1 MKKLGLI
8 ILAVIMALGLVGVA
22 FASWSSTLTATAT
35 VTDATFNPV
44 FGGSPVTG
52 APLGLYGN
60 YSISGN
66 GTKTLTVTVGN
77 AYPGLAVSIPIT
89 VNSGSSIPVNVSIA
103 ETDNFG
109 VYDSPN
115 TINVSAP
122 TYPSPIAVSPGYE
135 TSNLVFTLDNNIIP
149 AGVYT
154 IILTITATS
163 P

>member
-8 ILAVIMALGLVGVA
+8 VLAVILALGLVGVA
-22 FASWSSTLTATAT
+22 FAQWSNTLTATAT
-35 VTDATFNPV
+35 VTDATFAPV

-52 APLGLYGN
+52 AALGSYGT

-66 GTKTLTVTVGN
+66 GTQTLTVTIANG
-77 AYPGLAVSIPIT
+77 YPGLAVSIPIT
-89 VNSGSSIPVNVSIA
+89 VNSGSSIPVNVSVA
-103 ETDNFG
+103 QTNNFG

-115 TINVSAP
+115 NVTVSDP
-122 TYPSPIAVSPGYE
+122 TYTNPIAVGGFE
-135 TSNLVFTLDNNIIP
+135 TGNLTFTLDNNIIP

-154 IILTITATS
+154 ITLTLTVTS